1 MLAQRE
7 GQWRKFRQTYRN
19 QDIAPRSGL
28 QDNLDAAL
36 LLVAK
41 FLVEL
46 RSVFE
51 ASAVGNDEGGIDLA
65 LLDEREKLWQVML
78 NRRLRHAEGEP
89 AIYGRAKRYF
99 VQKAAIHTD

>member
-7 GQWRKFRQTYRN
+7 GRWLSSANPYRN
-19 QDIAPRSGL
+19 HDIPPRSGL

-46 RSVFE
+46 RSVLE
-51 ASAVGNDEGGIDLA
+51 ARAVGYDKGGIDLA
-65 LLDEREKLWQVML
+65 LLDEREELRQVML
-78 NRRLRHAEGEP
+78 DRGLRHAEGQT
-89 AIYGRAKRYF
+89 AIDGRAKRYL
-99 VQKAAIHTD
+99 VQKT